1 MRLRFV
7 LGFVFYAALFTGMT
21 LPATAQ
27 AASGWIGDS
36 IYVPV
41 RAGAGT
47 GFRIVH
53 RGLRSGTQ
61 VEVLKWDQG
70 ADWVQIRLGDTEGW
84 VEAQYMSRQPI
95 ARIQLER
102 AQQRVQ
108 NLEREL
114 AEIRGTLNEVTTE
127 RDRLS
132 RQASDLNQNLS
143 ARGEELEQL
152 QQVAADPLRLDRANR
167 KLNED
172 LSLLRTELDQVK
184 AENALLRNDRTFQGW
199 LFALLTVFGGMTL
212 GWYFKS
218 RASRQRTSWV

>member
-7 LGFVFYAALFTGMT
+7 LGFVFFTALFTGMT
-21 LPATAQ
+21 LPATAR

-70 ADWVQIRLGDTEGW
+70 ADWVQIRVGDTEGW
-84 VEAQYMSRQPI
+84 VEEQYMSRQPI

-114 AEIRGTLNEVTTE
+114 AEVRSALNEASTE
-127 RDRLS
+127 RDRFS
-132 RQASDLNQNLS
+132 QQASELNQNLS

-199 LFALLTVFGGMTL
+199 MFALLTIFGGMTL

>member
-7 LGFVFYAALFTGMT
+7 FGFVFFAALFTGMT

-27 AASGWIGDS
+27 AAPGWIGDS

-61 VEVLKWDQG
+61 VDVLKWDTG
-70 ADWVQIRLGDTEGW
+70 ADWVQIRVGDTEGW
-84 VEAQYMSRQPI
+84 VEEQYMSRQPI

-114 AEIRGTLNEVTTE
+114 AEVRSALNEVSTE
-127 RDRLS
+127 RDRFS
-132 RQASDLNQNLS
+132 EQATELNQNLN

-199 LFALLTVFGGMTL
+199 LFALLTIFGGMTL

>member
-1 MRLRFV
+1 MRLRFA
-7 LGFVFYAALFTGMT
+7 LGFVFFAALFSGLT

-70 ADWVQIRLGDTEGW
+70 ADWVQIRIGETEGW

-114 AEIRGTLNEVTTE
+114 AEVRGTLNEVTTE
-127 RDRLS
+127 RDRFS
-132 RQASDLNQNLS
+132 QQASDLNQNL
-143 ARGEELEQL
+143 AVRGEELEQL

-199 LFALLTVFGGMTL
+199 MFALLTVFGGMSL

>member
-1 MRLRFV
+1 MS
-7 LGFVFYAALFTGMT
+7 
-21 LPATAQ
+21 LPGAAQ
-27 AASGWIGDS
+27 AASGWIGDT

-61 VEVLKWDQG
+61 VEILTWDQG
-70 ADWVQIRLGDTEGW
+70 ADWVQIRVGETEGW
-84 VEAQYMSRQPI
+84 VESQYMSRQPI

-114 AEIRGTLNEVTTE
+114 AEVRGTLNEVTTE
-127 RDRLS
+127 RDRFS
-132 RQASDLNQNLS
+132 QQASDLNQNLS

-199 LFALLTVFGGMTL
+199 MFALLTIFGGMSL

-218 RASRQRTSWV
+218 RANRQRTSWV